1 MGIPGVVEP
10 DKGELCIQSWQS
22 VLEALKLVGPKL
34 SGHDIIDLAIY
45 LNKKRYGY
53 SAEEGKKNRREYEES
68 LQIVTSLFEGM
79 AHIGR
84 DMMLDF
90 IGRQKEIYS
99 LLMPK
104 YGSIVLA
111 IQSDCGTATIDES
124 GCYFVL
130 TFFGE
135 DARRDFGYM
144 DTHKGEFKL
153 LDMIDKTKDCFMHL
167 DDWVAAIAAAIAK
180 LVRKKHETLKKRIQ
194 LLATR
199 KVSGWWLERQLNKLK
214 RKIPKESAEFARI
227 LETPS
232 KLGFDRQKGYN
243 PDLEPE
249 QGFEKYQ
256 RILAREE
263 VAKRVLF
270 YLIQDMLFCNNP
282 FGRALMKG
290 FDMNELIPENCEK
303 LSSSRGII
311 SMTGIAAFEGENG
324 NHFAGIKKYKHLQ
337 EIVYATQGGLVGA
350 GLAFGPKEKIPM
362 EILLPPRPEGAVDLN
377 VDLAA

>member
-1 MGIPGVVEP
+1 MGIPGAVEP
-10 DKGELCIQSWQS
+10 DKRELCIESWQG
-22 VLEALKLVGPKL
+22 VLDGLTLVDEKL
-34 SGHDIIDLAIY
+34 SGHDIIDLSIY

-53 SAEEGKKNRREYEES
+53 SASEGKENRGDYEEA
-68 LQIVTSLFEGM
+68 LQVVTSLFEGM
-79 AHIGR
+79 AHIDR

-99 LLMPK
+99 HLMPK

-153 LDMIDKTKDCFMHL
+153 LDLIDKAKDCFMHL
-167 DDWVAAIAAAIAK
+167 DDWVAAIAAAVAK
-180 LVRKKHETLKKRIQ
+180 LVRKKHEALKKRIQ
-194 LLATR
+194 HFVTREVSERWLAH
-199 KVSGWWLERQLNKLK
+199 QLKKLK
-214 RKIPKESAEFARI
+214 RRIPKESKEFTQI

-249 QGFEKYQ
+249 EGMEKYQ

-270 YLIQDMLFCNNP
+270 YLTQDMLYCNNP
-282 FGRALMKG
+282 FGRAYMKCFG
-290 FDMNELIPENCEK
+290 MNELIPETCEK
-303 LSSSRGII
+303 LSSMRGII
-311 SMTGIAAFEGENG
+311 SMTGVAAFDGEIG
-324 NHFAGIKKYKHLQ
+324 EHFAGIKKYKHLQ

-350 GLAFGPKEKIPM
+350 GLAFGPKERIPM

-377 VDLAA
+377 VELAA